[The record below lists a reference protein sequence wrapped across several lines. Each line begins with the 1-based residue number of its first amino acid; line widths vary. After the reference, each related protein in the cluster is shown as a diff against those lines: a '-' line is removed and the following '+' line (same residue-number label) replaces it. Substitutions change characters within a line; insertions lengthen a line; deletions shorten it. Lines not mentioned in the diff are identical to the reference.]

1 MRLYGDGASV
11 PSPLLYMEEI
21 VKAVAKFITAAIA
34 GLTVAG
40 LAVADGTITTAE
52 WLQIVAAVLGAY
64 GVYLVPNV
72 PAGDL

>member
-11 PSPLLYMEEI
+11 PSPLLYMEET

-64 GVYLVPNV
+64 GVYRVPNV
-72 PAGDL
+72 SVGDL

>member
-1 MRLYGDGASV
+1 M
-11 PSPLLYMEEI
+11 
-21 VKAVAKFITAAIA
+21 KAVAKFITAAIA

-64 GVYLVPNV
+64 GVYRVPNV
-72 PAGDL
+72 SAGDL